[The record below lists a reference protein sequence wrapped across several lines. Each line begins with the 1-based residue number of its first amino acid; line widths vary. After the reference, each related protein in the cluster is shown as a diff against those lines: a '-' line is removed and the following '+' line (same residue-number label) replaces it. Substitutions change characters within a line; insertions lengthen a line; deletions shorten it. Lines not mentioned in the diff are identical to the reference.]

1 MQINIAKGNQTVR
14 IYANTEAGPFD
25 ARVYV
30 NTRNGE
36 TGDATLVA
44 RKFKSIVGAEKWANK
59 ELAK

>member
-36 TGDATLVA
+36 KSFVIERA
-44 RKFKSIVGAEKWANK
+44 RK
-59 ELAK
+59 L